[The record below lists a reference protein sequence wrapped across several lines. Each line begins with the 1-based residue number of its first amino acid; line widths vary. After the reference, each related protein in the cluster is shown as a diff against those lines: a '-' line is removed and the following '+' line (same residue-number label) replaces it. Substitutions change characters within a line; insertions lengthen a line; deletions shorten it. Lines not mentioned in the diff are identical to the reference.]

1 MEGSYKVPVNPVKP
15 GDFNYKG
22 EMKIIESMPIRSV
35 ITNIKNGSEIKANK
49 NLKLEVKLGLE
60 NLKLVKFM

>member
-35 ITNIKNGSEIKANK
+35 ITNIKNGSEIKSK
-49 NLKLEVKLGLE
+49 
-60 NLKLVKFM
+60 